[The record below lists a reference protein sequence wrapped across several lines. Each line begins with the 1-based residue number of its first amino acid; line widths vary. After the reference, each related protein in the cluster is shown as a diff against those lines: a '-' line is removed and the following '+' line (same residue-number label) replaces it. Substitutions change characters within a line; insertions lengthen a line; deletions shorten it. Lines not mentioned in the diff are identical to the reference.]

1 MLVTSRKLFGDSSVA
16 CMPDPTVHEKIT
28 VGISISLSGKYRLQG
43 EQVLRG
49 VQLWIAHV
57 NQKGGIY
64 IKESARSLPVE
75 LIAYDDRSKTDRA
88 KENVVQLIKESR
100 VDILLG
106 PYSSAL
112 TMAVAPLAENEKK
125 VLWNHGGASDAICKQ
140 GWYYL
145 VSVLSPASSYFRSLP
160 SYLTRREPPL
170 RQFLCFTSSA
180 GTFPAYVAQG
190 LEDAAKSIGL
200 TVVNVP
206 FTSPFDVRRLART
219 APMQDSDFLIGIG
232 NFQEDIEIVSHLGGI
247 KPLAAIAA
255 GSTAFGK
262 SLGSKAEGI
271 IGPSQWEPEIH
282 RLEFKG
288 PNSEWFRY
296 HFEKMF
302 GAAPEYTAAQGFA
315 TGVVIQEAIRRAGG
329 LGDERLRKT
338 VADLDIHTF
347 YGAFRINPKSGCQ
360 IGHQTVL
367 VRWQRGKKVVIWPP
381 EAM

>member
-1 MLVTSRKLFGDSSVA
+1 
-16 CMPDPTVHEKIT
+16 MPDPTVHEKIS
-28 VGISISLSGKYRLQG
+28 VGISISLSGRYRLQG

-49 VQLWIAHV
+49 VQLWVARV

-64 IKESARSLPVE
+64 IEERARSLPVE

-88 KENVVQLIKESR
+88 KENVAELIKERR

-106 PYSSAL
+106 PYSSVL
-112 TMAVAPLAENEKK
+112 TMAVAPIAENEKK

-145 VSVLSPASSYFRSLP
+145 VSVLSPASYYLRALP
-160 SYLTRREPPL
+160 SYLMTREPPL
-170 RQFLCFTSSA
+170 RQILCFTSSV

-200 TVVNVP
+200 MVVNVP
-206 FTSPFDVRRLART
+206 FTPPFDVRQLTGT
-219 APMQDSDFLIGIG
+219 APVQDSDFLIGIG
-232 NFQEDIEIVSHLGGI
+232 NFQEEIEIVSHLAGT
-247 KPLAAIAA
+247 KPLAAVAA
-255 GSTAFGK
+255 GSTAFGE

-338 VADLDIHTF
+338 VADFDIHTF

-360 IGHQTVL
+360 IGHQPVL
-367 VRWQRGKKVVIWPP
+367 VRWQRGKKGVIWSP